1 MIDKETL
8 RRLIAIEL
16 GEGEVQTEEIKYDKP
31 QTKRNWLEAM
41 LTLITRKDH
50 SHTVLVPSTAIAL
63 FWKLSDDETYNL
75 SFDAD
80 LLNNVET
87 DTVFDELVKPMAIKL
102 KTYRAKKL
110 AATKETKND

>member
-1 MIDKETL
+1 MINEETL

-31 QTKRNWLEAM
+31 QTKRNWLEAV
-41 LTLITRKDH
+41 LTFITRKDH
-50 SHTVLVPSTAIAL
+50 SHTVLVPSKAIAIY
-63 FWKLSDDETYNL
+63 WKLSDDETYNL

-87 DTVFDELVKPMAIKL
+87 DTVFDELVKPMSIKL

-110 AATKETKND
+110 AAKVEGN

>member
-1 MIDKETL
+1 MINEETL

-31 QTKRNWLEAM
+31 QTKQNLLEAL
-41 LTLITRKDH
+41 LTFITRKDH
-50 SHTVLVPSTAIAL
+50 SHIVLVPSKAIAI

-87 DTVFDELVKPMAIKL
+87 DTVFDDIVKPMSIKL

-110 AATKETKND
+110 AARVEGK